1 MKYLCYDTAL
11 NEVYTL
17 VKLMQRYPHYTS
29 LFAGTDDENIWDAA
43 PYLFEVEED
52 FYGLRQDLF
61 ISLQHCIVFET
72 REPVEE
78 MCRFLQYYI
87 YQWPHI
93 TDSYFRIWDAR
104 VLLRNLPGWT
114 VQEKQQFFEG
124 IDCFFVESEDTLYF
138 DKWTLGRFFKP
149 VAERILKTEVL
160 KPFRAGEENIPSS
173 GREDKEA
180 TAGGEDVTGLE
191 KNNVPGEESPP
202 KRRRFFID

>member
-11 NEVYTL
+11 NEAYTL

-43 PYLFEVEED
+43 PYLFEVED
-52 FYGLRQDLF
+52 NVYGLREDPF

-93 TDSYFRIWDAR
+93 TDGYFRIWDAR

-124 IDCFFVESEDTLYF
+124 IDCFFVESEDPLYF

-149 VAERILKTEVL
+149 VAERILKAEVL
-160 KPFRAGEENIPSS
+160 KPFRAADGNVLSSDRGNEEIGIGGEE
-173 GREDKEA
+173 
-180 TAGGEDVTGLE
+180 VTGLE
-191 KNNVPGEESPP
+191 NNKVQDEEPPP